1 MRWIPRKIKHLGRL
15 AIFEIHCN
23 FKDLAYPCTN
33 AEERRFLEDGD
44 EVFLRARARRQGFAT
59 IGFGECRGAV
69 LPAPAYATTPER
81 ST

>member
-1 MRWIPRKIKHLGRL
+1 MFPDGH
-15 AIFEIHCN
+15 
-23 FKDLAYPCTN
+23 
-33 AEERRFLEDGD
+33 LEDGD
-44 EVFLRARARRQGFAT
+44 EVFLRARAKREGFAA